1 MAAALGREVVPT
13 REPGGTELGRLLRD
27 AVLHGEHVDPRT
39 EALLYA
45 TDRAHHVHTVVRPA
59 LERGAVVLTDRY
71 LDSSVAYQGNG
82 RDLGEDEVERLSL
95 WAVHG
100 LLPHLTVLLDLDP
113 ADGLARLTGAPDRL
127 ERAGDAF
134 HRRTRDAFL
143 RRAAADRTGRWL
155 VLDAARP
162 ADDLRREMR
171 ARRRRGARRRAR
183 ARRGERLGRRR
194 RAGRRG
200 RGAAARDRG
209 PVRDDPRVAA
219 HRAAGVGPVQRG
231 PRLRGR
237 AAVRARRLR
246 HCQACTTALAG
257 THADVTVVATELVG
271 IRIEETRSLV
281 SLAQRSPSAGR
292 WRVIVVEDADRMAER
307 TPTSCSR
314 RSRSRRRARSGCC
327 ARRARRTSW

>member
-1 MAAALGREVVPT
+1 VRRPGRGLSGTAATLAPVTLPLDPPAHPTPAADGAPRAGFFVSFEGGDGAGKTTQLRLLGEWLAALGREVVAT

-100 LLPHLTVLLDLDP
+100 LLPDLTVLLDLDP
-113 ADGLARLTGAPDRL
+113 TDGLARLTGAPDRL

-134 HRRTRDAFL
+134 HRRTREAFL

-162 ADDLRREMR
+162 AEELHRE
-171 ARRRRGARRRAR
+171 
-183 ARRGERLGRRR
+183 
-194 RAGRRG
+194 
-200 RGAAARDRG
+200 
-209 PVRDDPRVAA
+209 VRTRVAA
-219 HRAAGVGPVQRG
+219 ALGVVPGE
-231 PRLRGR
+231 
-237 AAVRARRLR
+237 AR
-246 HCQACTTALAG
+246 
-257 THADVTVVATELVG
+257 
-271 IRIEETRSLV
+271 
-281 SLAQRSPSAGR
+281 
-292 WRVIVVEDADRMAER
+292 
-307 TPTSCSR
+307 
-314 RSRSRRRARSGCC
+314 
-327 ARRARRTSW
+327 